1 MRDIQ
6 DLEQQLRRIDGR
18 GYKSY
23 RDIAGDF
30 EFRGG
35 RLCIDYVQGD
45 PFASPSKLRLRLSSE
60 VAGIPSEVCDSKI
73 RRIAV
78 SDFLARRVKDKIEET
93 ERRGGSGKS
102 GLVFIDA
109 GGQEVLE
116 RSAVVITAGWVEARI
131 EVGLPAA
138 GRRILGHRAVDILCR
153 DLPELAREGLV
164 WTDEVDTEA
173 RNWAYC
179 VENQEAIRAELG
191 KRELVAFVGD
201 GAILPRRSGVS
212 EQPLHIREAVRF
224 ASPESLRVEFQLPN
238 PVDSFWGS
246 GRRVSGMGIGKGVS
260 LIAGGGYHGKSTLL
274 RALERCV
281 YPHIPGDGREYV
293 VTDPHAVKIRAEDR
307 RRIEKVDISP
317 FIRDLPSGQSTE
329 AFSTEEA
336 SGSTSQAAAIV
347 EAVEAG
353 AQTLLIDE
361 DTSATNFMVR
371 DARMQALVKR
381 SQEPITPL
389 VDRVQQ
395 LYAKHGVST
404 VLVMGG
410 SGDYFDCA
418 DTVIV
423 MRKYCPLDT
432 TIAVKE
438 IASNFPTQRE
448 SEALGDFPDITERSP
463 ESKSIDPTRKKGRV
477 KIDCP
482 ALHTIRFG
490 YENIDMQAVE
500 QLVERSQ
507 TRAVGYAIHLM
518 SRRLMNNQVSLCEA
532 LDALEE
538 LLDQDGLDV
547 LNPYYR
553 YSEDGSEHPG
563 NFSRPR
569 RHEVAAALNRLRSLR
584 VFSRK
589 SI

>member
-1 MRDIQ
+1 MSDIQ
-6 DLEQQLRRIDGR
+6 DLEHTLRRIDGR

-23 RDIAGDF
+23 RDIAGSF
-30 EFRGG
+30 EFSGG
-35 RLCIDYVQGD
+35 RLFIDYVQGD
-45 PFASPSKLRLRLSSE
+45 PFAAPSKLRLRLSSE
-60 VAGIPSEVCDSKI
+60 VAAIPPEVCDRKI

-78 SDFLARRVKDKIEET
+78 ADFLARRVKSKIEET

-138 GRRILGHRAVDILCR
+138 GRRILGHRAGDILCR

-164 WTDEVDTEA
+164 WTDEVDTAA
-173 RNWAYC
+173 RKWAFC

-191 KRELVAFVGD
+191 KRELVAFIGD
-201 GAILPRRSGVS
+201 GAILPRRTGVS
-212 EQPLHIREAVRF
+212 EQPLQIGQAVRF

-281 YPHIPGDGREYV
+281 YPHVPGDGREYV

-336 SGSTSQAAAIV
+336 SGSTSQAAAII

-381 SQEPITPL
+381 SQEPITPV

-423 MRKYCPLDT
+423 MRDYCPLDT

-438 IASNFPTQRE
+438 IASKFPTQRE
-448 SEALGDFPDITERSP
+448 SEALGDIPDVTERSP
-463 ESKSIDPTRKKGRV
+463 EGKSIDPTRKRGRV

-507 TRAVGYAIHLM
+507 TRAVGYALHLM
-518 SRRLMNNQVSLCEA
+518 SRRFMNNQVSLCEA
-532 LDALEE
+532 LDAFEE
-538 LLDQDGLDV
+538 LLDQRGLDV

-589 SI
+589 SV